1 MNVLRRC
8 LFLALALVAF
18 CAQARPPASLVID
31 ADSGQVLHA
40 AEANRRWY
48 PASLTKMMTIYL
60 TFEALVAGRL
70 HLDDILTA
78 SAHAAA
84 QPDSRLGLHKGD
96 KISVRQAIL
105 AVISQSANDVAVLLA
120 ERLGDSETHF
130 AELMTAKAHELGMS
144 RTEFRTATGLPNN
157 EQITTAHDMAVL
169 ALALIRQFPQYYH
182 FFGEHGFRYKGV
194 PYGSINAILTAYAG
208 ADGLKTGFTCGSGFN
223 LVASAKRNNRR
234 LIGVVLGAGSTAE
247 RTSTMIRLLNAGFA
261 ARPADPVLLAA
272 LQSVDEDHHL
282 PPPFRLKASE
292 CRIGTGISG
301 RAARGVLPGWGLLFG
316 VFHDQDDAMRY
327 LNKMRSQLRPVI
339 STAGRPTLVK
349 RQVED
354 TVTWKALVVGLNQ
367 QDAIKAC
374 LHLIKSDNICLVQSP
389 QVLNPPSLHHRNRKP
404 TGKSERR

>member
-120 ERLGDSETHF
+120 ERLGDSET
-130 AELMTAKAHELGMS
+130 
-144 RTEFRTATGLPNN
+144 
-157 EQITTAHDMAVL
+157 Q
-169 ALALIRQFPQYYH
+169 
-182 FFGEHGFRYKGV
+182 
-194 PYGSINAILTAYAG
+194 G
-208 ADGLKTGFTCGSGFN
+208 A
-223 LVASAKRNNRR
+223 
-234 LIGVVLGAGSTAE
+234 
-247 RTSTMIRLLNAGFA
+247 
-261 ARPADPVLLAA
+261 
-272 LQSVDEDHHL
+272 
-282 PPPFRLKASE
+282 
-292 CRIGTGISG
+292 
-301 RAARGVLPGWGLLFG
+301 
-316 VFHDQDDAMRY
+316 
-327 LNKMRSQLRPVI
+327 
-339 STAGRPTLVK
+339 
-349 RQVED
+349 
-354 TVTWKALVVGLNQ
+354 
-367 QDAIKAC
+367 
-374 LHLIKSDNICLVQSP
+374 
-389 QVLNPPSLHHRNRKP
+389 
-404 TGKSERR
+404 